1 MIAFLATVAVG
12 IGTYLSRSI
21 FILALAKRKIP
32 NPVLVAL
39 QFVAP
44 AVLGSLIIALLID
57 ESGSVAIGIPE
68 VTALAVGGAV
78 TYKTRNH
85 ILTLVIGMTVYWVV
99 RALLDLNR

>member
-12 IGTYLSRSI
+12 VGTYLSRSI
-21 FILALAKRKIP
+21 FILALAKKKIP
-32 NPVLVAL
+32 NSVLVAL

-68 VTALAVGGAV
+68 VAALAVGGAV

-85 ILTLVIGMTVYWVV
+85 ILTLVVGMTVYWVV
-99 RALLDLNR
+99 RALA